1 MGRCSNEALLKKVG
15 LEKLDKN
22 TEIDFRLRRDLPDC
36 RKIKTK
42 DYKAT
47 SAVDA
52 LSFNKFKKPVNR
64 FECNRVGCTTSG
76 VLTMNEADETAT
88 YRAMFDATEWAN
100 GVVTFYVEPD
110 KNLQDADYPITVT
123 LAVGEAID
131 LADADVYTV
140 TIEKSQVMD
149 DGFAPV
155 LVNLANTPSSVDGNG
170 WTPDSTGAFIRLS
183 ADKKVG
189 FSSISIY
196 DSIDDFDLLESVTIS
211 CLTTIGGT
219 FDLEVL
225 NQRCQEAKYNDEV
238 QTLNFPVTGTNITP
252 NYLNL
257 FPMAGS
263 GDAKEGFTMT
273 TVEKTIGAD
282 GKITLADASQD
293 VCGFITVQV
302 KDSCNVLD
310 ATYTMSSANRVTDVD
325 DMHFIVTKNADGS
338 TDIEFNTSQAGVE
351 VLVRYPKRAEVQR
364 RVISADYLNSSQ
376 LSMTVPWK
384 LSDGTEMVMVFE
396 NVYITSFPLTVVSD
410 GDQSFAFTLA
420 IGRDA
425 SGSFGYFDTV
435 VD

>member
-47 SAVDA
+47 SAVGK
-52 LSFNKFKKPVNR
+52 LSFDKFKKPVNR

-76 VLTMNEADETAT
+76 VLSMNSADETAT
-88 YRAMFDATEWAN
+88 YRAMFDATEWAD
-100 GVVTFYVEPD
+100 GVITFYVEPD
-110 KNLQDADYPITVT
+110 KSLTDSDYPITVS
-123 LAVGEAID
+123 LAVGAAID
-131 LADADVYTV
+131 MADADVYTV
-140 TIEKSQVMD
+140 TIEKNQVMD
-149 DGFAPV
+149 DGFAPI
-155 LVNLANTPSSVDGNG
+155 LVNLENPPSSVEGNG

-196 DSIDDFDLLESVTIS
+196 DSIDDFDLFDAVTIS
-211 CLTTIGGT
+211 CLTTVGGT

-225 NQRCQEAKYNDEV
+225 NQRCQEARYNDEV
-238 QTLNFPVTGTNITP
+238 QTLSFPVTGTNITP
-252 NYLNL
+252 NYLNM
-257 FPMAGS
+257 FPMAGP

-273 TVEKTIGAD
+273 TVEKTIGSD
-282 GKITLADASQD
+282 GKITLADASQE
-293 VCGFITVQV
+293 VCGFITAQV
-302 KDSCNVLD
+302 ADSCNVLD
-310 ATYTMSSANRVTDVD
+310 ATYIMSSANRVTDVD
-325 DMHFIVTKNADGS
+325 DMHFIVTKNVDGS
-338 TDIEFNTSQAGVE
+338 TDIEFNTSQAGVK
-351 VLVRYPKRAEVQR
+351 VLLRYPRRAEVNR
-364 RVISADYLNSSQ
+364 RVLSADFLNSSQ
-376 LSMTVPWK
+376 LSMTVPWA

-396 NVYITSFPLTVVSD
+396 NVYITSFPLTVVAD
-410 GDQSFAFTLA
+410 GDQSFAFTIV

-425 SGSFGYFDTV
+425 DGNFGYFDTV